1 MNNSTINIVKYSFL
15 RRMNKIIRKI
25 GDSLKYSPTVNTHS
39 YNFEI
44 LHEIPM
50 EVAVL
55 DNKGMYLFVNK
66 YYINDEVIASWI
78 IGKNDSH
85 YFKLIGLNQEHAKR
99 RREHFQKAISEKQA
113 TRFTE
118 NIYFPKKNRSL
129 YYTRFYQP
137 NFSDSNKSKIDFIYF
152 FGKDITAI
160 IHAQKELRQLAYSDK
175 LTGLKNREAFY
186 DQLDQLLIDSE
197 RRNITQ
203 LKAILFCD
211 LDNFKL
217 VNDTYGHDVGDLV
230 LKEAA
235 NRMQKCLRKSDFVF
249 RLGGDEFTVIIR
261 NLKDELDAGKVAEK
275 IISKISAPYYF
286 NNKKITSITTSI
298 GIVPFTNERFQCD
311 LLVKKADTAMYIAK
325 KRSKGSFQ
333 FISEE
338 MTEKAI
344 RRLKV
349 EQTLRDL
356 INENKFDEQF
366 TLLYQPIVQK
376 QSPCDYKILGAEAL
390 IRWNNP
396 HLGLVLPNHFIP
408 LSEETNLI
416 REVGNWVLNKSFK
429 DFNSVIKS
437 FNSSFY
443 FSINVSAKQLK
454 NQNIIKI
461 FEDALKKIDIKPEN
475 LQIEITETS
484 FVDYDKSVMDNLH
497 KLCDLGIKLAV
508 DDFGVGFAS
517 LSYLQRLPA
526 STIKIDKS
534 FIQKIGL
541 NDEAN
546 DFIRSII
553 TFGKSIDK
561 EIIAE
566 GVENWE
572 QVAFLSKYNCE
583 KFQGF
588 LFSKPLHLNEFKDL
602 LKRELINIDFEAQLA
617 KI

>member
-118 NIYFPKKNRSL
+118 NIYFPEKNRSL

-356 INENKFDEQF
+356 ISENKFDEQF

-429 DFNSVIKS
+429 DFNSIIKS
-437 FNSSFY
+437 FNSPFY

>member
-118 NIYFPKKNRSL
+118 NIYFPEKNRSL

-429 DFNSVIKS
+429 DFNSIIKS

>member
-118 NIYFPKKNRSL
+118 NIYFPEKNRSL